1 MTHHRTRILAATGLA
16 AVAALIVTKDT
27 DSEEER

>member
-1 MTHHRTRILAATGLA
+1 MKNHRTRILATTGLA
-16 AVAALIVTKDT
+16 AVAALVVTRDT